1 MTATDDTDE
10 LAQYEAATRRRR
22 LVTLALVALLAAAS
36 LGAWAWWRATGL
48 PPLDAERARDVE
60 EALGFARE
68 LPPDQRPMFAAA
80 AFAELEQE
88 RLPPAML
95 EAFEAAA
102 GMPPEY
108 ADLMMIRPFA
118 DDPDSRAAWTSA
130 CEAGAA
136 AIADFVRTGDAAGL
150 YARCELGRWGLI
162 DAAAAA
168 RVSAARLVLAH
179 AAWAHLD
186 THHAETELERRVLQ
200 LYLSP

>member
-10 LAQYEAATRRRR
+10 LAHFEAATRRRR
-22 LVTLALVALLAAAS
+22 VVTLAIVGVIAAAL

-48 PPLDAERARDVE
+48 PPLDAERAREVE
-60 EALGFARE
+60 KALEIARE
-68 LPPDQRPMFAAA
+68 LPPGQRPEFAAA
-80 AFAELEQE
+80 AFAELERE
-88 RLPPAML
+88 RLPPAMF

-102 GMPPEY
+102 GMPPEH
-108 ADLMMIRPFA
+108 ANLMMLAPFA

-136 AIADFVRTGDAAGL
+136 ALADFVRTGDSGGL
-150 YARCELGRWGLI
+150 YARCELGRWSLI

-179 AAWAHLD
+179 AAWAHLK
-186 THHAETELERRVLQ
+186 THHAETELERRILQ
-200 LYLSP
+200 LFLSP